1 MLVANSKGL
10 RYPTLAGM
18 DNLYLGLKLADKGGA
33 KVLRAIAPAII
44 QPVDS
49 FPRFNSQLSL
59 RMSICASK
67 LQTEV
72 TTINH
77 DMLLGFGRHIPLP
90 FHYLYRTRSY
100 EYKPVTLLHRI

>member
-10 RYPTLAGM
+10 RNPTPAGM
-18 DNLYLGLKLADKGGA
+18 GNWHFRLKLADKGA
-33 KVLRAIAPAII
+33 KGLKAIAPAII

-100 EYKPVTLLHRI
+100 EYMPVTLLHRI